1 MSFVHN
7 TLEVNITRCS
17 LLSSQRRS
25 IQFITSVFFFCSNF
39 SKKDKAAILRRCSLG
54 SPQAY
59 VTDQIHISQ
68 ASIIHHLSGGVSTGK
83 APALREDG
91 GTHPVQAKISL
102 PPS

>member
-1 MSFVHN
+1 M
-7 TLEVNITRCS
+7 
-17 LLSSQRRS
+17 LLSQRRS
-25 IQFITSVFFFCSNF
+25 FQFITSVFFFCSNF